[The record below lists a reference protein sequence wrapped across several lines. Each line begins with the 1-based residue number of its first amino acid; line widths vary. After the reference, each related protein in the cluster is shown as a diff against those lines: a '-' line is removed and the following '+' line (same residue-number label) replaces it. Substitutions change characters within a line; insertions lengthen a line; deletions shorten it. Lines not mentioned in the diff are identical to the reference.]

1 MAGAAAGV
9 NISNPI
15 SRILKVLRL
24 ERNEIWS
31 VYFYAIL
38 AGLIQLSLPLG
49 IQSIISFVLGGTIST
64 SLIVLT
70 ILVVV
75 GVFLGGMLQVNQMRL
90 IEKVQQKL
98 FVRYGFEFAERIPRL
113 QLQNVDGYY
122 LPELVNRFF
131 DTVSLQ
137 KGISKLLLEIP
148 TATIQI
154 LFGLILL
161 SFYHPVFIFF
171 GIILVLSVYIVLRV
185 TASKGLETSM
195 RESDYKYG
203 VGGWLEELARVIK
216 SFKFAR
222 NTELNIKRTDQLMT
236 GYLESRTS
244 HFRILLSQY
253 WTLIVFKVLIT
264 AAMLI
269 VGSYLLVE
277 QQLNIGQ
284 FIAAE
289 IVILMVINSV
299 EKLITNLDNVYDVL
313 TSVEKLSKITD
324 QKMDKEGHHVLEH
337 SDDGL
342 SVVMNEVSFSYDDS
356 HTENQLKGV
365 QMTVNPGE
373 KVCVLGPSGSGKSTL
388 LRLLS
393 GAYPNFSGSILINAI
408 PIANYSL
415 SSLRD
420 QTGVLLSRQDIFN
433 GTVLEN
439 ITMGCETYSLPTI
452 LELAEKIGLKTFLSE
467 LPNGFDTK
475 VDPTGKRL
483 SSKIIQ
489 KIVLLRALI
498 NQPRL
503 MLLEEPFVGLDPD
516 NKKQVMEYLVKQTGK
531 QTVICA
537 SNDYSFAELCDKVV
551 YMDHGRIVAT
561 GSWNSIKNSIV

>member
-561 GSWNSIKNSIV
+561 GSWNSIKNSII